1 MCRALFIGA
10 IPQILLQM
18 ENLFAGHL
26 TIPSLILQG
35 YIKFKRGLGGFGHCS
50 IAHEPAYAIK
60 TTPNPAAMPLEPATL
75 SLAGRKGGMQ
85 SASAS
90 S

>member
-1 MCRALFIGA
+1 MRMGW
-10 IPQILLQM
+10 
-18 ENLFAGHL
+18 L
-26 TIPSLILQG
+26 THQAVLYFSQG

-60 TTPNPAAMPLEPATL
+60 THPNPTAVPLGIATL

-85 SASAS
+85 LETVASAS